1 MSEKKIAVV
10 TGGARGIG
18 KAIALELAKAG
29 NLVVINYNGS
39 EEKAR
44 ETKAEIEAAGG
55 QADILQCNVAD
66 YEGCEAFIKAVIEQF
81 GRIDILVNNAGI
93 TKDGLLMR
101 MKEEDWD
108 AVLTTNLK
116 GVINCTKAAN
126 KYMMKQKAGK
136 IVSIS
141 SVVGLMGNA
150 GQANYAA
157 AKAGVIGFTKSVA
170 KEVAA
175 RGINVNAVA
184 PGFIKT
190 DMTSVLSDK
199 VVEGMLTSIPLH
211 KLCETTD
218 IAKAVVFLVSDA
230 ANYITGQTL
239 HVDGGMVMYRGP
251 VWETCNFTYWKEVNR
266 NEHFRKSKRH
276 HC

>member
-66 YEGCEAFIKAVIEQF
+66 FDACEAFFKAVAEKY
-81 GRIDILVNNAGI
+81 GRVDILVNNAGV
-93 TKDGLLMR
+93 TKDGLLMK
-101 MKEEDWD
+101 MSEEDFSRVVD
-108 AVLTTNLK
+108 
-116 GVINCTKAAN
+116 INCIRHVSR
-126 KYMMKQKAGK
+126 MMLKQRSGR
-136 IVSIS
+136 IISLS
-141 SVVGLMGNA
+141 SVVGLRGNA

-157 AKAGVIGFTKSVA
+157 SKAGIIGLTKSAA
-170 KEVAA
+170 KELAS
-175 RGINVNAVA
+175 RGITVNAIA

-190 DMTSVLSDK
+190 DMTDVLSDK
-199 VVEGMLTSIPLH
+199 VKENIAASIPMGSMG
-211 KLCETTD
+211 TTED
-218 IAKAVVFLVSDA
+218 VAKAAAFLASDGA
-230 ANYITGQTL
+230 RYITGQVL
-239 HVDGGMVMYRGP
+239 RVDGGMAM
-251 VWETCNFTYWKEVNR
+251 
-266 NEHFRKSKRH
+266 
-276 HC
+276 

>member
-116 GVINCTKAAN
+116 GVFNCTKAAI

-211 KLCETTD
+211 KLGETTD
-218 IAKAVVFLVSDA
+218 IAKAVVFLVSDD

-239 HVDGGMVMYRGP
+239 HVDGGMVM
-251 VWETCNFTYWKEVNR
+251 
-266 NEHFRKSKRH
+266 
-276 HC
+276 